1 MLMERFQVHPL
12 ARCLSKTRQ
21 RGSSLIEVLVTML
34 IAAFA
39 LLGIAG
45 LQLSSVRSQQS
56 ANLRSIAVNQIQI
69 MSERIRTNSSALFD
83 PIARVN
89 TGYLAA
95 DDYATA
101 AALPAVP
108 GGCASNGGSTIC
120 VTQAESAQLDIREW
134 RQMLARE
141 LPGGRGAITPV
152 TTNDVPPLTSLTA
165 RRVTVMWMEKA
176 QDSDDNL
183 GSAPTDATCPVAPLV
198 AGVRCLSMVVTP

>member
-1 MLMERFQVHPL
+1 MECVQVHPL
-12 ARCLSKTRQ
+12 ARYMPKARQ

-83 PIARVN
+83 PVARVN
-89 TGYLAA
+89 TGYIAA
-95 DDYATA
+95 DGYTA
-101 AALPAVP
+101 AADLPAVP
-108 GGCASNGGSTIC
+108 SGCASTSGSTTC
-120 VTQAESAQLDIREW
+120 ATSAQSAQLDIREW

-152 TTNDVPPLTSLTA
+152 TSGGATPITSLTA

-183 GSAPTDATCPVAPLV
+183 NSAPTDATCPVAPLV
-198 AGVRCLSMVVTP
+198 EGVRCLSMVVTP

>member
-1 MLMERFQVHPL
+1 MLMERIQVHTP
-12 ARCLSKTRQ
+12 RTRQ

-45 LQLSSVRSQQS
+45 LQLASVRSQQS

-69 MSERIRTNSSALFD
+69 MSERIRTNSIALLN
-83 PIARVN
+83 AGV

-95 DDYATA
+95 DGYA
-101 AALPAVP
+101 AAATLPAVP
-108 GGCASNGGSTIC
+108 SGCASTSGGTTCATSG
-120 VTQAESAQLDIREW
+120 ESAQLDLREW
-134 RQMLARE
+134 RRMLDRE

-152 TTNDVPPLTSLTA
+152 ALGAVNSVVGRTI
-165 RRVTVMWMEKA
+165 TVMWMEKA

-183 GSAPTDATCPVAPLV
+183 SAAPTDNNCPTPRV